1 MKKVITLIVSLGV
14 VLLVAFFSINLF
26 TNSKLN
32 IVKQKVIEINPEI
45 TSVET
50 INSNGKWGEWFSEY
64 ILVVEINGLKYRI
77 WTSDKGEITD
87 KESL

>member
-1 MKKVITLIVSLGV
+1 MKKIITLIVSFGV
-14 VLLVAFFSINLF
+14 VLLVAYLSINLY

-32 IVKQKVIEINPEI
+32 HVKQRVIEINPDV
-45 TSVET
+45 TGVEA

-87 KESL
+87 KEPF